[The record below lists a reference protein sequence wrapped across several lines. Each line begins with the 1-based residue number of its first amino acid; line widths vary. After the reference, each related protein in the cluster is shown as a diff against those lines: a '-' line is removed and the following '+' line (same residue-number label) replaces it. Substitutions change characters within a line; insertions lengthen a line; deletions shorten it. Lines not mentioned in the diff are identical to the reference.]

1 MASTKV
7 KPLVWKVNITDN
19 EAKVGIS
26 SNVGISG
33 GYLISVG
40 ESLFIFMVQKE
51 RKDPKVLTSNTWQP
65 EL

>member
-1 MASTKV
+1 MASIKV
-7 KPLVWKVNITDN
+7 KPLVLKVNHHLV
-19 EAKVGIS
+19 KVGIS
-26 SNVGISG
+26 YNVGISR